1 MNKDEFDKLIGEGR
15 KLVILDEL
23 VLDVEKFID

>member
-1 MNKDEFDKLIGEGR
+1 MGQSEFEQAIKSGR

-23 VLDVEKFID
+23 VLDVELFID